1 MAAAGLRILERFQLP
16 GGIEIEGLDLGLSW
30 TVLGF
35 TALIALGTGVL
46 FGMAPAWRASRTD
59 VLRSLREESRA
70 TSARSSL
77 RATLVATQVALSL
90 VLLIGTGLFLRSLV
104 NVLRVPLGFNVA
116 RVATASVNL
125 GAARYS
131 PARAKAFYDEALG
144 KVRHLPGVTSVA
156 WSTLVPINGSR
167 MFDATVDG
175 YRPQPQ
181 EEVYLYTSA
190 VGPEYFQ
197 TAGTRVLKGR
207 TFSTS
212 DSASSPLV
220 GIVNTAAVRKY
231 WSDRDPLNGRIRVDE
246 TWIQIVGV
254 VEDAKIQELD
264 EEPIPYIYLPFA
276 QESAGGPLDPVHL
289 FVRTSG
295 DETALLGPLRDVL
308 RSLDPDAPVYNVTTF
323 AWRVRQLIMPQ
334 QMGGTLFGVFSSLA
348 VVLAA
353 IGIYGV
359 ASYVAAL
366 RTREIGIRIA
376 LGADRSRIRTM
387 VIRDGI
393 GPVVAGV
400 VAGLVL
406 AWLGSGLAGSF
417 LRGVTPYDPLTYAA
431 VTLFFGCV
439 AMAAT
444 WIPARRAAQLEPMS
458 ALRQT

>member
-1 MAAAGLRILERFQLP
+1 M
-16 GGIEIEGLDLGLSW
+16 
-30 TVLGF
+30 
-35 TALIALGTGVL
+35 
-46 FGMAPAWRASRTD
+46 
-59 VLRSLREESRA
+59 
-70 TSARSSL
+70 
-77 RATLVATQVALSL
+77 
-90 VLLIGTGLFLRSLV
+90 
-104 NVLRVPLGFNVA
+104 
-116 RVATASVNL
+116 
-125 GAARYS
+125 
-131 PARAKAFYDEALG
+131 
-144 KVRHLPGVTSVA
+144 A

-323 AWRVRQLIMPQ
+323 AWRVRQLVMPQ
-334 QMGGTLFGVFSSLA
+334 RMGGALFGVFGSLA

-359 ASYVAAL
+359 ASYVAAS
-366 RTREIGIRIA
+366 
-376 LGADRSRIRTM
+376 ADARDRHPDRARRRSRADPSRSCCVRT
-387 VIRDGI
+387 DC
-393 GPVVAGV
+393 PVAAGL

-406 AWLGSGLAGSF
+406 AGLAAGSRRSF
-417 LRGVTPYDPLTYAA
+417 LRGVTPHDPLTYAA